1 MPAANTALMTGDSH
15 VVFNA
20 LPSALPHVKEGT
32 VRALAVTGH
41 ARVKT
46 LPDVPTVAESV
57 PGYTVTGWLGI
68 GAPKDTPPEIIERI
82 NKAMNAVLADPETL
96 ARLGSVG
103 SEPFSGTPADFG
115 KFLAAE
121 TDKWGKVVRFANL
134 KVE

>member
-15 VVFNA
+15 VMFNA

-32 VRALAVTGH
+32 VRALGVTGH

-57 PGYTVTGWLGI
+57 PGYAVTGWLGI
-68 GAPKDTPPEIIERI
+68 GAPKDTPSEIIDRI
-82 NKAMNAVLADPETL
+82 NKAMNAVLADPEVL
-96 ARLGSVG
+96 ARLASVG